1 MVLAI
6 FKVLPSTGRPRGVEI
21 DLVIVTDEQTSSSDF
36 VRLAQL
42 AAGAGKLL
50 ASVDCVSLDERSAT
64 LWAAVRES
72 HFLAGRVRSSAAW
85 AAAAD
90 EALSR
95 AVEGGSGRIIAVSE
109 LHDTDLWRLLLAAS
123 AAREN
128 DVISLGA
135 FPVEGRGGIG
145 LVIPRAKWSLPDSSI
160 AAREARALIETLG
173 GHLLGLAPAATY
185 PELTKIWVVGARPD
199 HTIYAE
205 MQPGSPPVLT
215 VVVPTLDAASGRC
228 GRLLASLRQNTC
240 VPYQVV
246 LVDNGN
252 APQGYT
258 APVNTALLAAQ
269 TEYVAAINDDVEV
282 QDGWWEPLQAAL
294 DAGHALAFPE
304 TVGNDRPPYFA
315 WCFAM
320 RRATVEALSR
330 PRGDFFD
337 PTFSVWYQ
345 DTDLFL
351 RLKALGETPH
361 HVPASRISHT
371 ESATIATDDPVLKP
385 WIRQQI
391 EIDRARFVEKWG
403 EGILPEN
410 RVAGASGGQ

>member
-1 MVLAI
+1 M
-6 FKVLPSTGRPRGVEI
+6 GI
-21 DLVIVTDEQTSSSDF
+21 DLVIVTDEQTTSSDF
-36 VRLAQL
+36 VRLAQFS
-42 AAGAGKLL
+42 AGAGQLL
-50 ASVDCVSLDERSAT
+50 ASVECVPLDERSAA
-64 LWAAVRES
+64 LWAALRES
-72 HFLAGRVRSSAAW
+72 TFLAGRVRGSAPGLAPG
-85 AAAAD
+85 AKD
-90 EALSR
+90 ALST
-95 AVEGGSGRIIAVSE
+95 AIEVGSGQIIAVSE
-109 LHDTDLWRLLLAAS
+109 LHDTDLNHVLLAAGATQKHES
-123 AAREN
+123 M
-128 DVISLGA
+128 SLGA
-135 FPVEGRGGIG
+135 FPLGAEGGLS
-145 LVIPRAKWSLPDSSI
+145 LVIPRAKWSPLDRGVR
-160 AAREARALIETLG
+160 ARQARALIETLG
-173 GHLLGLAPAATY
+173 GHLLGLAPAATA
-185 PELTKIWVVGARPD
+185 PEVTKIWVVGARSD
-199 HTIYAE
+199 DTRDAE
-205 MQPGSPPVLT
+205 IQPGSPPVLT
-215 VVVPTLDAASGRC
+215 VVVPTLNAASGRC

-240 VPYQVV
+240 VPFQVI

-294 DAGHALAFPE
+294 DAGHALAFPD

-320 RRATVEALSR
+320 RRATVETLSR
-330 PRGDFFD
+330 PRGGFFD